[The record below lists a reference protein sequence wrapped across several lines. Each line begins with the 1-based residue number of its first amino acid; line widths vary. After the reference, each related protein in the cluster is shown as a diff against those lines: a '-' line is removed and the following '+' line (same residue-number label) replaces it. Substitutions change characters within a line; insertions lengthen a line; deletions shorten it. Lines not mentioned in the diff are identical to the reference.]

1 MRDGFGDLS
10 HLALGELVKRFAQTW
25 TLILC
30 LAVALASCSG
40 GTATDILTTTTILAD
55 IARNV
60 AGDRLT
66 VGSLL
71 PAGTDPHSY
80 QPVPQDAARINQ
92 SKVLIL
98 HGGEYERF
106 LGGLLE
112 NMEGQTT
119 LIDVSTGVRFR
130 SGAENEQGVDP
141 HVWLDPN
148 NVIVYVD
155 NIREGLTEFDPDGA
169 EIYQIN
175 ASTYIDQLKEL
186 DAWINGQVAQVEPQH
201 RVLVT
206 NHESLGYFAEH
217 YGFTLVGAVMPGF
230 SSDSSPSAQ
239 QMAGLIE
246 QIKLHEA
253 PAIFLDASD
262 NPDLARQI
270 AAETGVKVISDLH
283 LESLTEGSPAGTYID
298 MMRDNVTK
306 IIRALQ

>member
-1 MRDGFGDLS
+1 MMG
-10 HLALGELVKRFAQTW
+10 HLAQTW
-25 TLILC
+25 TLIVC
-30 LAVALASCSG
+30 LAVVLASCSG
-40 GTATDILTTTTILAD
+40 GVATDILTTTTILAD

-80 QPVPQDAARINQ
+80 QPVPQDATRVNQ
-92 SKVLIL
+92 SKVLIIN
-98 HGGEYERF
+98 GGEYERF
-106 LGGLLE
+106 LDGLLE
-112 NMEGQTT
+112 NTARRNK
-119 LIDVSTGVRFR
+119 LIEASTGVRFR
-130 SGAENEQGVDP
+130 SDTQGEESMDP

-169 EIYQIN
+169 ETYQAN
-175 ASTYIDQLKEL
+175 ASAYIDQLNEL
-186 DAWINGQVAQVEPQH
+186 DAWINGQVAQIQPQH

-206 NHESLGYFAEH
+206 NHESLGYFAER
-217 YGFTLVGAVMPGF
+217 YGFTVVGAIVPSF

-239 QMAGLIE
+239 QMADLIE

-283 LESLTEGSPAGTYID
+283 LESLTEGGSAANYID

-306 IIRALQ
+306 IVQALQ